1 MKKRVLA
8 LIMSTTM
15 VAAALAGCGS
25 SDAQTP
31 AADSA
36 ATTETNAVFGF
47 VINWWFI
54 INATTSNNV
63 ASKG

>member
-25 SDAQTP
+25 SEADT
-31 AADSA
+31 AADTT
-36 ATTETNAVFGF
+36 ATTETK
-47 VINWWFI
+47 
-54 INATTSNNV
+54 TEETKTEESNE
-63 ASKG
+63 